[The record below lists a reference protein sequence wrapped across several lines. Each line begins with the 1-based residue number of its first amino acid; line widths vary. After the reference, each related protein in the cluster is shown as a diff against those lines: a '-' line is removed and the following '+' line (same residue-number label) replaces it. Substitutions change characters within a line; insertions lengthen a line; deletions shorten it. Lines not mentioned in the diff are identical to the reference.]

1 MMAAT
6 NTSAM
11 YSWKNMM
18 IISLIVAPITFLI
31 AISFCL
37 WVMIEDEIEYIPNK
51 EMRIQRKLKIENNLN
66 IAIPGFYC
74 LRFAVQYCIHCIP
87 TDVFA
92 LIH

>member
-66 IAIPGFYC
+66 IAISDLYG
-74 LRFAVQYCIHCIP
+74 LRFSI
-87 TDVFA
+87 VFIVFP
-92 LIH
+92 LMFLR

>member
-1 MMAAT
+1 
-6 NTSAM
+6 
-11 YSWKNMM
+11 MM

-66 IAIPGFYC
+66 IAISDLFNSGFYC

>member
-66 IAIPGFYC
+66 IAISDLFNSWILLSTVCGSVLYS
-74 LRFAVQYCIHCIP
+74 LYSH
-87 TDVFA
+87 
-92 LIH
+92 

>member
-1 MMAAT
+1 
-6 NTSAM
+6 
-11 YSWKNMM
+11 M

-66 IAIPGFYC
+66 IAISDLFNSPDFIVYG
-74 LRFAVQYCIHCIP
+74 LRFSI
-87 TDVFA
+87 VFIVFP
-92 LIH
+92 LMFLR